1 VRSVETTCI
10 VLWTH
15 CAVANPVQVLR
26 GGASV
31 MRPKPRPVLGCES
44 GGCTTRTNPVV
55 VGEPWGALPHARGP
69 SAAAGEEVT

>member
-1 VRSVETTCI
+1 
-10 VLWTH
+10 
-15 CAVANPVQVLR
+15 
-26 GGASV
+26 